1 MKIAVITPILHLNG
15 VKELIES
22 KGEVWYSELGTKS
35 QVRKLILEKNID
47 TLVCN
52 PNRQNY
58 IIDRELLEGTSVK
71 LINTCSTGLNHIDT
85 DYCRENKITILS
97 LKTDFELLKQLP
109 STSELALTLMLS
121 LLRNIPKSIQHVKEG
136 GWDYQ
141 AFIGRMASQMTIG
154 IIGYGRLGKMMA
166 KFCNPLCKK
175 ILIYDPYVKSKQH
188 TNCSLE
194 ELIETSDIISLHVH
208 VKKDTKYMI
217 NKDLL
222 AKSKKSPYIIN
233 TSRGEIVKEVDIV
246 EALKHNIISGY
257 GADVLEDE
265 FEDIRNSPIVKAMNQ
280 GYNIIVTP
288 HTGGMTQEGQQL
300 AFTWA
305 INKL

>member
-1 MKIAVITPILHLNG
+1 MP
-15 VKELIES
+15 
-22 KGEVWYSELGTKS
+22 
-35 QVRKLILEKNID
+35 
-47 TLVCN
+47 
-52 PNRQNY
+52 
-58 IIDRELLEGTSVK
+58 
-71 LINTCSTGLNHIDT
+71 
-85 DYCRENKITILS
+85 
-97 LKTDFELLKQLP
+97 
-109 STSELALTLMLS
+109 
-121 LLRNIPKSIQHVKEG
+121 
-136 GWDYQ
+136 
-141 AFIGRMASQMTIG
+141 
-154 IIGYGRLGKMMA
+154 
-166 KFCNPLCKK
+166 
-175 ILIYDPYVKSKQH
+175 
-188 TNCSLE
+188 
-194 ELIETSDIISLHVH
+194 
-208 VKKDTKYMI
+208 KKDTKYMI